1 MGSSVRLAFEVIDVI
16 EAKAKLGE
24 AGRLVIPAEF
34 RRALGLEAGDEVL
47 VVLDGDE
54 LRILTAR
61 EAVRRAQAL
70 VGRYVAATTSLAEEL
85 IAERRASAYDE

>member
-1 MGSSVRLAFEVIDVI
+1 MIEV
-16 EAKAKLGE
+16 KARLGE

-54 LRILTAR
+54 LRVLTAR
-61 EAVRRAQAL
+61 QAVRRAQAL
-70 VGRYVAATTSLAEEL
+70 VGRYVDPATSLADEL
-85 IAERRASAYDE
+85 IAERRTAAYDE